1 MRVASATAAAPA
13 PRGHYSQ
20 SIVAEGRMLYTS
32 GQEPIDPG
40 TGRPVGG
47 TMAEQTRRAL
57 QNLEAVVEAA
67 GGRLSN
73 AVKVT
78 AYIADLDAFEEY
90 DRAFA
95 EFFDG
100 DPPARTTIRCELP
113 GFAVEIDAVVALDPG
128 APGPRAR

>member
-1 MRVASATAAAPA
+1 MRKPSATTAAPT

-20 SIVAEGRMLYTS
+20 SIIAAGRMLYTS
-32 GQEPIDPG
+32 GQEPIDPA

-47 TMAEQTRRAL
+47 SMAEQTRRAL
-57 QNLEAVVEAA
+57 ENLKAVVEAA

-95 EFFDG
+95 EFFAG
-100 DPPARTTIRCELP
+100 DPPARTTIRCDLP
-113 GFAVEIDAVVALDPG
+113 GFAVEIDAVVALEPTDPE
-128 APGPRAR
+128 PELQ